1 MCGKDR
7 RWEVE
12 KSEMCPASSQRNGGE
27 VKDREEE
34 EEVGG
39 LLESQKGVFTVLR
52 FGSFNS

>member
-39 LLESQKGVFTVLR
+39 LLESQKGSSLY
-52 FGSFNS
+52 